1 MEKLKKMILEKGET
15 REGDI
20 LKVDSFLNHQIDADL
35 LYDMGE
41 AFYENFKDAGITKI
55 LTIEVSGIAI
65 AMMAALFFKV
75 PVVFAKKT
83 ESLNLDKEVF
93 TGKVYSYTK
102 NRTYDIM
109 VSKKYLSDTDRVLI
123 VDDFLADGNAMK
135 GLLDVVEKSGASVG
149 GIGIAIEKGF
159 QPGGAY
165 LREKGYDLQSLA
177 IVDDLSGG
185 VIRFRE
191 A

>member
-20 LKVDSFLNHQIDADL
+20 LKVDSFLNHQIDAEL

-83 ESLNLDKEVF
+83 ESLNLDKEVY

-109 VSKKYLSDTDRVLI
+109 VSKKYLNEGDRLLI

-159 QPGGAY
+159 QPGGVY
-165 LREKGYDLQSLA
+165 LREKGYKLQSLA
-177 IVDDLSGG
+177 IVEDLSGG

>member
-1 MEKLKKMILEKGET
+1 MEKLKQMILEKGET

>member
-1 MEKLKKMILEKGET
+1 MERLKKMIMEKGET
-15 REGDI
+15 RGGDI

-41 AFYENFKDAGITKI
+41 AFYEHFKDAGITKI

-83 ESLNLDKEVF
+83 ESLNLDKEVY

-109 VSKKYLSDTDRVLI
+109 VSKKYLSEGDRLLI

-135 GLLDVVEKSGASVG
+135 GLLDVVEKSGATVG

-159 QPGGAY
+159 QPGGVY
-165 LREKGYDLQSLA
+165 LREKGYELQSLA

-191 A
+191 V